1 MARSLTFD
9 LVRNGRCA
17 AGPRARSSS
26 PSPTRGEEDMKL
38 HDKLPHVRAK
48 LPEDDVRGE
57 RYTEIFII
65 GGNAITKHLVGGVY
79 NTVGLNGANGAG
91 DSCPQA
97 VLDKVDVDD
106 LKEQYHALSAFK
118 NGPRLWCLDWV
129 EVMVGKERDFNGLE
143 ARWVMWLDVPEEMR
157 KHESVAYKPISG
169 KRDTQ
174 LGINKGSPAFIL
186 DDPQGDSW
194 VMKSASLIVDP
205 DQTYESLKDLG
216 DRLEPAPRWRFRA
229 VVLDQDLVLTP
240 ADGAVRITQDELG
253 NTYDRVGGA
262 YSNYKP

>member
-1 MARSLTFD
+1 
-9 LVRNGRCA
+9 
-17 AGPRARSSS
+17 
-26 PSPTRGEEDMKL
+26 MKL
-38 HDKLPHVRAK
+38 HVRAK
-48 LPEDDVRGE
+48 LPQDDAGAELMRFDNVRGQ

-65 GGNAITKHLVGGVY
+65 GGNAITRHLVGGVY
-79 NTVGLNGANGAG
+79 NTVGLNDPNGTG

-97 VLDKVDVDD
+97 VLEEVDVDD
-106 LKEQYHALSAFK
+106 VKEQYDALSAFK

-129 EVMVGKERDFNGLE
+129 EVMVGTERDFNGLK

-186 DDPQGDSW
+186 DDPEGDSW
-194 VMKSASLIVDP
+194 VMKSSSLIVDP
-205 DQTYESLKDLG
+205 SQTYESLKDLG
-216 DRLEPAPRWRFRA
+216 GRLKPAPGWKFRP
-229 VVLDQDLVLTP
+229 VLLEQDLVLT
-240 ADGAVRITQDELG
+240 ADNGAVKITQDDLG